1 MSKVESLYIELCVF
15 KFENSEPKYL
25 VLRRSEDEPVYPGI
39 FQFIT
44 GSIDKGETA
53 IEVALREIYEEIQI
67 SPKNFWSVPLV
78 NSYYVQKID
87 TVNLSPVFLAEV
99 QENMLPVLSAE
110 HQSYEWLVFE
120 EALKC
125 LTWHNQ
131 KKALKI
137 INAFLTGKDDWGK
150 HTKIELAS

>member
-1 MSKVESLYIELCVF
+1 MAKIESLYVELCVF
-15 KFENSEPKYL
+15 KFENSKPMYL

-44 GSIDKGETA
+44 GSIDEGETA
-53 IEVALREIYEEIQI
+53 LKAALRELHEETQI
-67 SPKNFWSVPLV
+67 SPKNFWSVPFV
-78 NSYYVQKID
+78 NSYYVHKRD
-87 TVNLSPVFLAEV
+87 TINLSPVFLAEV
-99 QENMLPVLSAE
+99 QKNILPVLSAE
-110 HQSYEWLVFE
+110 HKSYEWLGFD
-120 EALKC
+120 EAIKC